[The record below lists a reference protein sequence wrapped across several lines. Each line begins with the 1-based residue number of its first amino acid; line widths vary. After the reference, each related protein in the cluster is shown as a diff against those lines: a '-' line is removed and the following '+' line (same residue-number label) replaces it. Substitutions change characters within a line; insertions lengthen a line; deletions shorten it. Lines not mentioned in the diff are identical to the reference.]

1 MYYLKSE
8 SCRPN
13 FDKKL
18 SMNYIAIVDDN
29 KSLCSTLKDKLSRFA
44 DFEVLFT
51 AENGKDFLK
60 EMKEARNAIEP
71 DVVLMDI
78 DMPIMNGIDAVG
90 EAKLRFPKTKYL
102 MLTIF
107 DEDEKIFNAIKAGA
121 DGYLLKDEPIEK
133 IKEAIDNLLKNEGA
147 PMSPS
152 IARKVLNLLTNT
164 KQYLSKSDKIQSEN
178 DYNLTDRETEIL
190 TLLVDG
196 FEYKEI
202 AQKLGLSPNTIRNN
216 ISKIY
221 NKLHVSSRM
230 QAAKVIKRL

>member
-1 MYYLKSE
+1 MI
-8 SCRPN
+8 
-13 FDKKL
+13 
-18 SMNYIAIVDDN
+18 YIGIVDDK
-29 KSLCSTLKDKLSRFA
+29 KSLCNMLKEKFSRFE
-44 DFEVLFT
+44 DYEVLFI

-60 EMKEARNAIEP
+60 VMRDARQSVEP

-78 DMPIMNGIDAVG
+78 DMPIMNGIEAVTEG
-90 EAKLRFPKTKYL
+90 KLRFPKTKYL

-121 DGYLLKDEPIEK
+121 DGYFLKDEPIEK

-164 KQYLSKSDKIQSEN
+164 EQHFSKTEKMQPEN
-178 DYNLTDRETEIL
+178 DYNLTERETEIL

-202 AQKLGLSPNTIRNN
+202 AQKLELSPNTVRNYVT
-216 ISKIY
+216 KIY
-221 NKLHVSSRM
+221 NKLHVTSRM
-230 QAAKVIKRL
+230 QAAKVMKRH